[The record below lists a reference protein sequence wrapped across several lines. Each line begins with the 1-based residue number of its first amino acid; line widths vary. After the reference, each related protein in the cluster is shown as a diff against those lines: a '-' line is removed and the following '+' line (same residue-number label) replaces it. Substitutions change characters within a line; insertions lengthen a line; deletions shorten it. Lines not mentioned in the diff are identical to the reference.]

1 MLLAI
6 DTSTRYAGIAL
17 ADDRGVID
25 LQAWHSTVNHTS
37 ELMPA
42 VAHLLGRRG
51 LKPASLDAVAVALG
65 PGGFSSLRVGV
76 SAAKGMAL
84 AGRLPLL
91 GVGTLDLEAH
101 PCAESGKLVCPMLDA
116 GRGEVA
122 SALMGADGV
131 RVREDT
137 ICLPGDLGDLMDS
150 VSGVTL
156 YCGEGVG
163 PHADLIKERM
173 GPKAVVI
180 NWSGPASRLNALVE
194 IARQRLELGDQDDLA
209 TLQPYYLRMPSI
221 GAPKQRGRAPQ
232 GRQ

>member
-17 ADDRGVID
+17 ADDRRVID

-42 VAHLLGRRG
+42 VANLLGRRG
-51 LKPASLDAVAVALG
+51 LKPTSLDAVAVALG

-84 AGRLPLL
+84 AGRFPLL

-101 PCAESGKLVCPMLDA
+101 PYTESGKLVCPMLDA

-122 SALMGADGV
+122 SALMGADGI

-137 ICLPGDLGDLMDS
+137 ICLPGDLMDS

-180 NWSGPASRLNALVE
+180 NWSAPATRLNALVE

-221 GAPKQRGRAPQ
+221 GAPKQRGRVRQ
-232 GRQ
+232 GS